1 MIALVPSRALIP
13 RHAGIVT
20 AAAARIFPTTDT
32 PGATEAGV
40 VTYVERTL
48 SEAFPRLIPLYRA
61 GCRAL
66 DRHAKAAH
74 GAGFVELTDA
84 QKDAVVTDFEAGRVP
99 GFRRAGEF
107 FALLRKHTMEGVLG
121 EPSYGGN
128 QGLVGWRV
136 VGFPGHQYG
145 YADPYIN
152 RKIDLE
158 PVAVDRPYD
167 SEEAWRGQQV

>member
-1 MIALVPSRALIP
+1 LATPALQALIP
-13 RHAGIVT
+13 RHAAIVT

-40 VTYVERTL
+40 VTYVVRTL
-48 SEAFPRLIPLYRA
+48 AEAFPRLIPLYRA

-74 GAGFVELTDA
+74 GAGFVRLAEA
-84 QKDAVVTDFEAGRVP
+84 QQDAVLVDFEAGGVP
-99 GFRRAGEF
+99 WFRRAAEF

-136 VGFPGHQYG
+136 VGFLGHQYG
-145 YADPYIN
+145 YADPYID

-158 PVAVDRPYD
+158 PVAVDRPYET
-167 SEEAWRGQQV
+167 EEAWHDHQV